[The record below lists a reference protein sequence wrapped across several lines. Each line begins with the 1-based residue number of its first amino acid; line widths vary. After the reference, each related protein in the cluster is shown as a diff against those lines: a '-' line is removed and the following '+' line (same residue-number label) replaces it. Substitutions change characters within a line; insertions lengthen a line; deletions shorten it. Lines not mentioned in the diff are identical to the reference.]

1 MLRILRTGDFISS
14 KAFTPLEKDI
24 NNTKNNSLTGFT
36 LMELMIAALI
46 LSLAIV
52 GLLGSYISCMQL
64 TEIMRNTSIAM
75 NAVQA
80 KAEEIVRQSQQPITE
95 LHNFNTLKV
104 DYDLVSFTPLRLNG
118 IGVSYVDDTNP
129 DLLKITVSLSW
140 RQSRGMVIGE
150 DKNLNG
156 QWDSGEDTLI
166 ANNILDSPA
175 EIVTYIAKR

>member
-1 MLRILRTGDFISS
+1 MVTVRNRGNFLSP
-14 KAFTPLEKDI
+14 KA
-24 NNTKNNSLTGFT
+24 FT

-46 LSLAIV
+46 LALALV

-64 TEIMRNTSIAM
+64 TEIMKNTSIAM

-80 KAEEIVRQSQQPITE
+80 KAEEIVEQSQRPLTE
-95 LHNFNTLKV
+95 LHNFDTLKADFNQV
-104 DYDLVSFTPLRLNG
+104 TFTPARLNG
-118 IGVSYVDDTNP
+118 IGVSYVNDTNP
-129 DLLKITVSLSW
+129 NLLVVTVSLSW

-166 ANNILDSPA
+166 VNNILDSPA
-175 EIVTYIAKR
+175 EVVTYIAKR